1 MTKMTKMTKIRD
13 EDFESKVQSPKP
25 KVQSRKFKVRG
36 LNFKVEEVRNSNL
49 KISRIFY
56 AGLMLLILMN
66 FACVNQS
73 LKGNKN
79 VAAIVEENNLSDYEK
94 DLRTMETANFDYIF
108 VFRRKDGAVL
118 NGEDKKYVKANS
130 ALGTN
135 RFLLTDG
142 DKAVIA
148 GSKYAFSRENL
159 EALRSRFLVE
169 DFSKAKPPEAS
180 NNSNA
185 NR

>member
-1 MTKMTKMTKIRD
+1 MTEISGG
-13 EDFESKVQSPKP
+13 DFAA
-25 KVQSRKFKVRG
+25 KVQSRRFTAGNLRFKVQSAKCK
-36 LNFKVEEVRNSNL
+36 FEEIRNSDL
-49 KISRIFY
+49 KSSRFFY
-56 AGLMLLILMN
+56 AGLMILILMN

-118 NGEDKKYVKANS
+118 DGEDKKYVKANS

-148 GSKYAFSRENL
+148 GSKYEFSRENL
-159 EALRSRFLVE
+159 EALRRRFLVE
-169 DFSKAKPPEAS
+169 DFSKAKAPEAAV
-180 NNSNA
+180 NGNIK
-185 NR
+185 R

>member
-1 MTKMTKMTKIRD
+1 MKKITKITKISD
-13 EDFESKVQSPKP
+13 DDFESKVQSPKP
-25 KVQSRKFKVRG
+25 KVQGSRFD
-36 LNFKVEEVRNSNL
+36 VEEMRNSNL
-49 KISRIFY
+49 KKSQIFY
-56 AGLMLLILMN
+56 AGLILLILLN

-118 NGEDKKYVKANS
+118 DGEDKKYVKANS
-130 ALGTN
+130 VIGTN
-135 RFLLTDG
+135 RFILTDG

-159 EALRSRFLVE
+159 EALHSRFLVE
-169 DFSKAKPPEAS
+169 DFSKAKEPEAL
-180 NNSNA
+180 NNNNA